1 MGWLSGV
8 IVSHNIEIINKVK
21 KSNSLLRRYVPSGR
35 LSGPTENP
43 FFLFFFT
50 GGSVALPSG
59 CFSVSRDRLVDMMN
73 GNVYAIVLVDV
84 LVVME
89 GNFRDDLRSFFPKA
103 VRREVAIS
111 GGTNSS
117 SSN

>member
-84 LVVME
+84 LVVWREIFEMIS
-89 GNFRDDLRSFFPKA
+89 GLFFP
-103 VRREVAIS
+103 RR
-111 GGTNSS
+111 
-117 SSN
+117 

>member
-1 MGWLSGV
+1 M
-8 IVSHNIEIINKVK
+8 
-21 KSNSLLRRYVPSGR
+21 PSGR

-59 CFSVSRDRLVDMMN
+59 CFSTSRNRLVDMVK
-73 GNVYAIVLVDV
+73 GNVMRLCFGCSGC
-84 LVVME
+84 ME

-103 VRREVAIS
+103 VRETGS
-111 GGTNSS
+111 GDKRRDKQ
-117 SSN
+117 